1 MELFSAVL
9 FLILAIGGVVVR
21 KTYFYIPL
29 RELKRRAE
37 KHDQLA
43 AKLYRAVAFGSSL
56 RALLW
61 LYIGLTTAASIIIFS
76 RILPVWVSLLIVGPI
91 LWATFS
97 WLPASRMTKVG
108 AWLTVQVTPIVVF
121 ILNYLHPILSRISDG
136 LRSRTSFKT
145 HTELYERDDL
155 IHLIEQ
161 QAWQKDSRITE
172 EELEIAK
179 RALMF
184 GDFSVADILVGRKKV
199 KTVYQN
205 DNIGPVLI
213 DDIHKTGQN
222 YALVKDKKGGDFIG
236 TLAFKNLSI
245 ESEGKVDDLMRHS
258 VNYLHEQ
265 DSLSDALHAFFVT
278 NSPVFIV
285 INSFGE
291 FVGIVSVDNI
301 LERLLGHLPG
311 SDFRQYADSEAVAA
325 KHPKIKKHKNDED
338 APVKTDE

>member
-1 MELFSAVL
+1 MELAFAIL
-9 FLILAIGGVVVR
+9 FLVLAIGGVVVR

-37 KHDQLA
+37 KHDHLA

-76 RILPVWVSLLIVGPI
+76 RILPIWVSLLIVGPI

-108 AWLTVQVTPIVVF
+108 AWVTVRVTPLIVF
-121 ILNYLHPILSRISDG
+121 LLNYLHPALSRISDG
-136 LRSRTSFKT
+136 IRSRTTFKT

-179 RALMF
+179 RALTF
-184 GDFSVADILVGRKKV
+184 GDFKVSDILVGRKKI

-205 DNIGPVLI
+205 DTVGPVLI

-222 YALVKDKKGGDFIG
+222 YALVKDKKGGEFIG
-236 TLAFKNLSI
+236 SLAFKILSI

-258 VNYLHEQ
+258 VNYLHEE

-278 NSPVFIV
+278 NSPVFV
-285 INSFGE
+285 VLNGFGE
-291 FVGIVSVDNI
+291 YVGIVSIDNI

-311 SDFRQYADSEAVAA
+311 SDFSQYSDPEAVAA
-325 KHPKIKKHKNDED
+325 KHPKHKKPKNDKD

>member
-1 MELFSAVL
+1 MELAFAIL
-9 FLILAIGGVVVR
+9 FLVLAIGGVVVR

-37 KHDQLA
+37 KHDKLS
-43 AKLYRAVAFGSSL
+43 AKLYRAVAYGSSL

-76 RILPVWVSLLIVGPI
+76 RILPVWASLLIVGPI

-108 AWLTVQVTPIVVF
+108 AWVTIRITPAIVF
-121 ILNYLHPILSRISDG
+121 ILNYLHPILSRVSDG
-136 LRSRTSFKT
+136 IRSKTTFKT

-161 QAWQKDSRITE
+161 QAWQNDSRITE

-179 RALMF
+179 RALTF
-184 GDFSVADILVGRKKV
+184 GDYKVSDIFTPRKKV
-199 KTVYQN
+199 KIVYQN
-205 DNIGPVLI
+205 DTLGPVLI
-213 DDIHKTGQN
+213 DDIHKTGQS
-222 YALVKDKKGGDFIG
+222 YALVKDKKGGDFVG
-236 TLAFKNLSI
+236 SLAFKNLGI
-245 ESEGKVDDLMRHS
+245 ESEGKVEDIMRS
-258 VNYLHEQ
+258 PVNYLHEE
-265 DSLSDALHAFFVT
+265 DSLSDALHGFFVT
-278 NSPVFIV
+278 NSQVFIV

-291 FVGIVSVDNI
+291 YVGIISVENI

-311 SDFRQYADSEAVAA
+311 SDFSQYSDPEAVAG
-325 KHPKIKKHKNDED
+325 KHPKNKKFKDNED
-338 APVKTDE
+338 APVKTEE